1 MSTLYW
7 TQSRMRVHT
16 GSVAL
21 QLLLCLQGIQA
32 ARILL
37 LYYPSYSHIRGSL
50 DVATVLAS
58 RGHIV
63 WNALPT
69 ELANHKAMQAPG
81 VNILKYQA
89 IDDLGLRE
97 KVVDTMV
104 TGYFQENNP
113 SVPFHIFT
121 DTSDLI
127 LRDNELFR
135 RIKELNFDMIIIDIM
150 PLVRMLTIIPHRL
163 DIPFIFMGAA
173 FEPQVSR
180 NPFIPSASPFII
192 SPRTPKMDFL
202 TRVANVIT
210 TVMYVFVYD
219 PFSTY
224 RPVATYAPEK
234 PYLSMEALTAKAW
247 LWLID
252 IEPLLDY
259 PAATLPNVKRIG
271 SLSASEPTPLPQEY
285 KEFMD
290 KAKEGV
296 VIVSFGSNVKSIPDG
311 ILKMLL
317 DSFSRTNYKYIF
329 KTDKK
334 VKVGPN
340 VLLTTWMP
348 QSDLLA
354 HPNTKLFITHC
365 GANGQNEA
373 FLQGVPMIGFP
384 IFGDQPYNSMRLEY
398 HGFGLKMDLKT
409 FTVDDLVSNI
419 NEVIQNSSYSQKI
432 KKAAE
437 ITKLRE
443 RSPKEEAV
451 YWIEHVLKY
460 GGAHLRSYC
469 QDMPL
474 YQYLCLDV
482 IGLVLV
488 ILHVCSFLI
497 FKSCFY
503 CCRKASHKPK
513 QKRE

>member
-1 MSTLYW
+1 
-7 TQSRMRVHT
+7 MRFDT

-21 QLLLCLQGIQA
+21 LLLLCLPGFQS

-37 LYYPSYSHIRGSL
+37 LYYPTYSHIRGSL
-50 DVATVLAS
+50 DVATKLAS
-58 RGHIV
+58 RGHVV
-63 WNALPT
+63 WNALST
-69 ELANHKAMQAPG
+69 ELASHKGLQAPG
-81 VNILKYQA
+81 VKILKYQA
-89 IDDLGLRE
+89 IDDLGITE
-97 KVVDTMV
+97 KVIDTMV
-104 TGYFQENNP
+104 TGNFQENDP
-113 SVPFHIFT
+113 SLPFHVFT
-121 DTSDLI
+121 ETCDLI

-135 RIKELNFDMIIIDIM
+135 RIKELNFDLIIIDIM
-150 PLVRMLTIIPHRL
+150 PIVRMLSIIAYKL
-163 DIPFIFMGAA
+163 DIPFMFTGAA

-180 NPFIPSASPFII
+180 NPFIPSASPFVI

-234 PYLSMEALTAKAW
+234 PYISMEALTTKAW

-259 PAATLPNVKRIG
+259 PAATLPNVKLIG
-271 SLSASEPTPLPQEY
+271 SLSASEPKPLPQEY

-296 VIVSFGSNVKSIPDG
+296 VIVSFGSNVKSIPDEM
-311 ILKMLL
+311 LKRLL
-317 DSFSRTNYKYIF
+317 DSFSRTNYKYIV
-329 KTDKK
+329 KTDKR

-340 VLLTTWMP
+340 VLLTDWMP
-348 QSDLLA
+348 QLDLLA

-398 HGFGLKMDLKT
+398 HGFGFKMDLKS
-409 FTVDDLVSNI
+409 FTVEDLVSNI

-437 ITKLRE
+437 ITKLRQ
-443 RSPKEEAV
+443 RSPKDEAV

-460 GGAHLRSYC
+460 GGAHLRSHC

-482 IGLVLV
+482 IGLVLL
-488 ILHVCSFLI
+488 ILHFGIFLLW
-497 FKSCFY
+497 KSCS
-503 CCRKASHKPK
+503 CTCSRCRGRQPPK
-513 QKRE
+513 RMKRD

>member
-1 MSTLYW
+1 M
-7 TQSRMRVHT
+7 SRMSFNTR
-16 GSVAL
+16 SVVL
-21 QLLLCLQGIQA
+21 LLLLCLPGFQA
-32 ARILL
+32 ARILI
-37 LYYPSYSHIRGSL
+37 LYMPTYSHIRGSL
-50 DVATVLAS
+50 NVATELAS
-58 RGHIV
+58 HGHVV
-63 WNALPT
+63 WNALST
-69 ELANHKAMQAPG
+69 ELASHKGLQAQG
-81 VNILKYQA
+81 VHILTYKSVDKYDFDKV
-89 IDDLGLRE
+89 IREHMVKGRLEEDISTLPLG
-97 KVVDTMV
+97 
-104 TGYFQENNP
+104 F
-113 SVPFHIFT
+113 
-121 DTSDLI
+121 
-127 LRDNELFR
+127 LRDICDSILSDQELFR
-135 RIKELNFDMIIIDIM
+135 RIEELNFDLIILDAIPIA
-150 PLVRMLTIIPHRL
+150 RMLTIIPHRL
-163 DIPFIFMGAA
+163 DIPFIFIGAA

-180 NPFIPSASPFII
+180 TPFIPSAFPFII
-192 SPRTPKMDFL
+192 SSRTPKMDFL

-271 SLSASEPTPLPQEY
+271 SLSASEPKPLPQEY

-296 VIVSFGSNVKSIPDG
+296 VIVSFGSNVKSLPDETS
-311 ILKMLL
+311 KKLL

-365 GANGQNEA
+365 GGNGQNEG
-373 FLQGVPMIGFP
+373 FLRGVPMIGFP
-384 IFGDQPYNSMRLEY
+384 IFADQPYNSMRLEY
-398 HGFGLKMDLKT
+398 HGFGLTMDLKT

-437 ITKLRE
+437 ITNLRE

-482 IGLVLV
+482 IGLVLF
-488 ILHVCSFLI
+488 ILHLCIFLI
-497 FKSCFY
+497 WKSCSY
-503 CCRKASHKPK
+503 CWRKASHKPK